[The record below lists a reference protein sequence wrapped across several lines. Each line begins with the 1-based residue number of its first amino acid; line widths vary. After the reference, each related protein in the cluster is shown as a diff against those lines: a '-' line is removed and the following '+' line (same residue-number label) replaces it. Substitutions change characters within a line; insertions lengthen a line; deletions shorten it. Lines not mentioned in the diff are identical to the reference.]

1 MRDASISF
9 VCLILFA
16 QFCIIDCQM
25 SPLLEKLKKIFE
37 DGDGKD
43 LSQIRKD
50 LINLL
55 DSEKIDGMPVPLD
68 LAKALVNTVDLKD
81 FLGNKGVDFV
91 AIATAA
97 LTGGNIV
104 EAVIKA
110 IKFDILQRSMD
121 IPAFFLQTN
130 ITEMVRK
137 AGIRP
142 DLLEAFLINVDF
154 KEFVGA
160 IQLAKVLEL
169 YSPTNNASDKLQELL
184 KLVDAKEVIA
194 SINWKG
200 LQHNQN
206 MLNYLDLLPL
216 PANVDGRLMK
226 AVIQSI
232 NLEIVAK
239 KSVDVDGVI
248 RDVLQN
254 NSSIASA
261 IIQNLNITIIISSL
275 NTTLLLGQP
284 NITEILESNNIDPRL
299 VKVLRHVDM
308 EMFFESAN
316 LGEIIIVYYKGDNTT
331 RNTRLRQ
338 VLDKIDNEGLRK
350 SVKWNDLKDDRDFQG
365 LVRKYVPTQYVQVVL
380 TSDLEQLVAI
390 TNLKALAIEMLTA
403 PTTLDVYLSIIL
415 SKYLMSE
422 RVLKA
427 LDLGAV
433 IQSYLNTTTQMYL
446 SQSCQD
452 QLVEMAFPL
461 PSFDNIN
468 LNGLEGLK
476 AIQHPL
482 IQRKYKI
489 TPFTDDRKMPA
500 CTLKL

>member
-1 MRDASISF
+1 
-9 VCLILFA
+9 LFA

-121 IPAFFLQTN
+121 IPAFFRQTN

-261 IIQNLNITIIISSL
+261 ITQNLNITIIISSL

-308 EMFFESAN
+308 EMFSESAN

-380 TSDLEQLVAI
+380 TSDLEQLVAV